1 MWTPMNKKNYAGM
14 DAIRK
19 RSNAVFPILFSVI
32 TKSWIEDSRES
43 TKRWE
48 WQNKKEDCEIITV
61 VIIHALQYGP
71 QKIVNLPHDSL

>member
-1 MWTPMNKKNYAGM
+1 MNKKNYAGM

-43 TKRWE
+43 TKR
-48 WQNKKEDCEIITV
+48 
-61 VIIHALQYGP
+61 
-71 QKIVNLPHDSL
+71 